1 MAASSKV
8 LPVDS
13 AVKDVETTLSK
24 TPNSTPAADVSAA
37 PAPRRPRTWAFLAI
51 IIFAYIYIGG
61 AVVSLFGLI
70 ISALCGWD
78 RLAQGIEIYIQLQ
91 LLFFVVG
98 AFLVHF
104 LALFEQHLYYSRRR
118 VLIHFFT
125 AIMCIIYG
133 YSLLLDLAH
142 DGINVKKSCAIVAA
156 AYLLL
161 LALAWYGNRHARS
174 AAAAEATTN
183 TPSEPKRKVIPVD
196 DAAQLV

>member
-1 MAASSKV
+1 MTFRGLVLAHPPTRLAS
-8 LPVDS
+8 P
-13 AVKDVETTLSK
+13 
-24 TPNSTPAADVSAA
+24 P
-37 PAPRRPRTWAFLAI
+37 
-51 IIFAYIYIGG
+51 
-61 AVVSLFGLI
+61 I

-104 LALFEQHLYYSRRR
+104 LALFEQHLHYSRRR

-142 DGINVKKSCAIVAA
+142 DGIDVKESCAIVAA

-161 LALAWYGNRHARS
+161 FALAWYGNRHARS
-174 AAAAEATTN
+174 AAAAEAATN
-183 TPSEPKRKVIPVD
+183 TPEPKRKVIPE
-196 DAAQLV
+196 LV